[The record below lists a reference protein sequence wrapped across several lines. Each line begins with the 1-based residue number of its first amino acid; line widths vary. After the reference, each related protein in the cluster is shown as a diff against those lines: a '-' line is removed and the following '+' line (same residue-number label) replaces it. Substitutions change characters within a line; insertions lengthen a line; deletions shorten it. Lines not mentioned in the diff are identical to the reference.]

1 MYQTENA
8 STFNQQRKR
17 SGVEMNTP
25 IYQVDAFTEKA
36 FGGNP
41 AAVCP
46 LKEWIRPE
54 IMQKIAMENNLSETA
69 FFVREGDVYALRW
82 FTPTSEVDLCGHAT
96 LASAHVLFEELGYD
110 KDEIKFETKSGRLIV
125 KRNGNRLSM
134 DFPADKMQQVQGPP
148 ILFQALGIKPSIFTF
163 KSDDYMVVLDS
174 EKEVANLKPD
184 FRMLKEVDA
193 RGVIVTAPGDEVD
206 FVSRFFAPQVG
217 IDEDPATGSAHT
229 KLTPYWSERLEKRK
243 MEARQ
248 ISNRVGVLTVRD
260 KYDRVEI
267 LGSAVTFLRGEI
279 TI

>member
-1 MYQTENA
+1 
-8 STFNQQRKR
+8 
-17 SGVEMNTP
+17 MNTP